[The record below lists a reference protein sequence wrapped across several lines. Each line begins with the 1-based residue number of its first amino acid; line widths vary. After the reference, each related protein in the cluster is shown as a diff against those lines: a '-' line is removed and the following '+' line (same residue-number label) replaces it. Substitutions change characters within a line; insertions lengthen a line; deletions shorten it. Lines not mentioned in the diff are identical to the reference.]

1 MTQSKIKLA
10 IEIIQEILDDTN
22 IDYDIHLYKYKQPKG
37 KILLG
42 ITFPNLLSKRS
53 AGMLARHLA
62 RQIEGYATHILRTS
76 WNTYYICF
84 DIGTKN

>member
-1 MTQSKIKLA
+1 MAQSKIYLA
-10 IEIIQEILDDTN
+10 IEIINEILDDTN
-22 IDYDIHLYKYKQPKG
+22 LDYDIHIYKYKKPKG

-62 RQIEGYATHILRTS
+62 RQIEGYATHVLHTS
-76 WNTYYICF
+76 WNTWYAAF